1 MERMWAVMKGDIYR
15 LYLIDLI
22 HLLQEQALEA
32 KSERD
37 KSLAEPENQFYEGR
51 LSAFDDVIELIHMQA
66 KAFQIP
72 GENLNLIVD
81 AKEHL
86 S

>member
-1 MERMWAVMKGDIYR
+1 MKGDIYR

-32 KSERD
+32 KSEHD
-37 KSLAEPENQFYEGR
+37 KSLTKPENQFYEGR
-51 LSAFDDVIELIHMQA
+51 LSAFDDVIELIHMQT